1 MIGFLA
7 DENFNGI
14 IIRGLLRRQPLID
27 LLTATQAGLGGADD
41 SAVLQ
46 WAAEQHRLVLTHDA
60 NTLAGFAYERLA
72 AKLPMS
78 GVVEV
83 SDRLPVGQVIDDLL
97 LIAEAS
103 SQEEWEGQVVY
114 LPL

>member
-1 MIGFLA
+1 MIRFLA

-27 LLTATQAGLGGADD
+27 LLTATEAGLGGADD
-41 SAVLQ
+41 PAVLQ

-60 NTLAGFAYERLA
+60 KTLAAFAYERLA
-72 AKLPMS
+72 SKLPMS

-103 SQEEWEGQVVY
+103 AQEEWDGQVVY